1 MERKISPLTTPSER
15 LGFRYPLRT
24 AMQNTEKRILELIES
39 IDRAL
44 DAGVLT
50 YAAALALRGRMQF
63 ANFQVWGRASKV
75 CLKQVTMHA
84 YGGGSDAV
92 DAPLAA
98 ALSTFKKVLNAGK
111 PKEVVSGL
119 DSPFFIFTD
128 ASFEPADSQWPAGL
142 RGVLYDEAGAVIEH
156 FSYCLSSSDLEL
168 LGFPQHKQT
177 VIFETEVLAI
187 TVALQI
193 WRNRIS
199 NRPVVIFVDNNS
211 ARDVAVSGSARTKVP
226 LVLVSTLLAL
236 EDELALTPW
245 YARVPSKSNPADE
258 PSRSNKPIEFLGAR
272 IPCSRVDDAVRSI
285 LSHLA

>member
-1 MERKISPLTTPSER
+1 M
-15 LGFRYPLRT
+15 
-24 AMQNTEKRILELIES
+24 
-39 IDRAL
+39 
-44 DAGVLT
+44 AGW
-50 YAAALALRGRMQF
+50 F
-63 ANFQVWGRASKV
+63 E
-75 CLKQVTMHA
+75 
-84 YGGGSDAV
+84 GSSV
-92 DAPLAA
+92 
-98 ALSTFKKVLNAGK
+98 
-111 PKEVVSGL
+111 
-119 DSPFFIFTD
+119 
-128 ASFEPADSQWPAGL
+128 
-142 RGVLYDEAGAVIEH
+142 DEAGAVIEH